1 MGTATQE
8 PRSETPAA
16 NMSVGMGATEP
27 AGAPLLYFVVGL
39 FTWFTN
45 LPPAWPDEGVRRYL
59 LTAPQ

>member
-1 MGTATQE
+1 
-8 PRSETPAA
+8 
-16 NMSVGMGATEP
+16 MSVGMGATEP

-45 LPPAWPDEGVRRYL
+45 LPPAWPDEGVRRYV

>member
-16 NMSVGMGATEP
+16 NMSVGMSATKP

-39 FTWFTN
+39 FT
-45 LPPAWPDEGVRRYL
+45 
-59 LTAPQ
+59 